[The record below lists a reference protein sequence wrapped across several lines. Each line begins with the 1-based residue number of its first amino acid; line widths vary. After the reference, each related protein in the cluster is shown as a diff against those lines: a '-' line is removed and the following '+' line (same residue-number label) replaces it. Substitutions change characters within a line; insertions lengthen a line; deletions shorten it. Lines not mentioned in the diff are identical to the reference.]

1 MDTTPDLHAN
11 RNAADCPAHR
21 KIAGSLLRY
30 VLPRSLINVKEFN
43 MSSAIGK
50 KLVLYAA
57 LALSPA
63 VLFAQGMSGGATSDQ
78 TTKSTSGTN
87 TDAMYQKDLAAC
99 DKQPA
104 AEQDACRSKVDQK
117 YAKKSST
124 NTPPTGTSTP
134 STGKTY

>member
-1 MDTTPDLHAN
+1 
-11 RNAADCPAHR
+11 
-21 KIAGSLLRY
+21 
-30 VLPRSLINVKEFN
+30 VKEFN
-43 MSSAIGK
+43 MSPAIGK
-50 KLVLYAA
+50 KLALYAA

-78 TTKSTSGTN
+78 TTKSTTN

-104 AEQDACRSKVDQK
+104 AEQDTCRSKVDQK

-124 NTPPTGTSTP
+124 NTPPTGTSTQG
-134 STGKTY
+134 TGKSTY